1 MNEAVTVLQIC
12 PNHIIIIKNI
22 IIRLINILYIY
33 LNTMELDYIFGYI
46 SECLT
51 KNDRICF
58 PLQPGSDSAYRSCV
72 LELIRLFAGEKRE

>member
-1 MNEAVTVLQIC
+1 
-12 PNHIIIIKNI
+12 
-22 IIRLINILYIY
+22 
-33 LNTMELDYIFGYI
+33 MELDYIFGYI

-72 LELIRLFAGEKRE
+72 LELIRLFAEKKNENDFFLGTQPWSPRATVKNLPNVIIILSKGE